1 MLQNKL
7 LKRLVVVGHTAL
19 YISYKSTIKETDHRK
34 DTTWCFKKKNK
45 EVNML
50 GYIIFWG
57 LFLITFSLAFGRV
70 LGELF
75 WTPPTKEKF

>member
-1 MLQNKL
+1 
-7 LKRLVVVGHTAL
+7 
-19 YISYKSTIKETDHRK
+19 
-34 DTTWCFKKKNK
+34 
-45 EVNML
+45 ML